1 MKHTRTKGWIVSAIC
16 ILFTTAISA
25 QDNHKTSANYDL
37 KSNLPIIIIETTNE
51 INAES
56 KVDAS
61 MKIIFDKKKKMFSS
75 NETSYHYNG
84 PIRIKL
90 RGNSSL
96 SFNQKKY
103 TIETRNSDGTK
114 NNVSLF
120 GMPADNDW
128 VLLAPYNDI
137 SMMRDALAFKLW
149 EEMGYWAPRTQMVE
163 VIVNGDYRGVY
174 TFTEKIKDAP
184 GRVDISSG
192 SKNNGQADKSKDGF
206 LLRIDTYDEENTTFK
221 SKIPGIGW
229 RLFNTD
235 VIWTCLYPSKKN
247 ITRDQLNYIQGFVD
261 QMEQCIQSPQF
272 NDKDNGYNKYIKV
285 SSFIDYFIHT
295 ELSLNADAYKRSAYF
310 FKEKQNEDGTG
321 GKILAGPVWD
331 YNLAFGNCNFCGADD
346 VNSWAYEGCNT
357 SPTPAFWKRLLQDA
371 EYLKQLKTR
380 YWELRK
386 TILSDKHIFALIDG
400 YASQLSEPQKRQ
412 FKKYEELL
420 QSEKDKD
427 KPQNGFMMGMPQGGF
442 FPGGFPMMGMPMM
455 GVPNGMG
462 GIPNGNMTNGNMTNG
477 NMPNGSNGNAP
488 TANMPNGNNGNNGN
502 VPNGNNGN
510 NGIPNGANMPQFPM
524 MGGMPNGMG
533 NMPNGMAAM
542 PNGFGGMPNMMMM
555 NGGGQISWFAAYRV
569 SSYEEEIKYLKNWIH
584 DRLEVMDEAFKE

>member
-1 MKHTRTKGWIVSAIC
+1 MFALWALC
-16 ILFTTAISA
+16 ISA
-25 QDNHKTSANYDL
+25 SSAQGTHKSSASTNL
-37 KSNLPIIIIETTNE
+37 QSNLPIIIIDTNNE
-51 INAES
+51 INAEE

-61 MKIIFDKKKKMFSS
+61 MKIIFDKGKKSFSS
-75 NETSYHYNG
+75 TETSYHYNG

-103 TIETRNSDGTK
+103 TLETRTADGKK
-114 NNVSLF
+114 NDVSLF
-120 GMPADNDW
+120 GMPAEHDW

-174 TFTEKIKDAP
+174 TFTEKIKEGP
-184 GRVDISSG
+184 GRVDIAS
-192 SKNNGQADKSKDGF
+192 DKQKEGF

-247 ITRDQLNYIQGFVD
+247 ITNDQLNHIQGYID
-261 QMEQCIQSPQF
+261 QMEQCIMSVQF
-272 NDKDNGYNKYIKV
+272 NDKDNGYNKYIKA

-310 FKEKQNEDGTG
+310 FKEKQNEDGSE
-321 GKILAGPVWD
+321 GKIQAGPVWD

-371 EYLKQLKTR
+371 DYLKSLKKR

-386 TILSDKHIFALIDG
+386 TTLSDKHIFALIDG
-400 YASQLSEPQKRQ
+400 YASQLAEPQKRQ

-420 QSEKDKD
+420 QTGKEKGKQ
-427 KPQNGFMMGMPQGGF
+427 PNGFMFGMPQGGF
-442 FPGGFPMMGMPMM
+442 FGGGFPMMGMPMM
-455 GVPNGMG
+455 GMPGGMGGVPGAVPGGMPNGMG
-462 GIPNGNMTNGNMTNG
+462 AGPGAMNGGQN
-477 NMPNGSNGNAP
+477 
-488 TANMPNGNNGNNGN
+488 
-502 VPNGNNGN
+502 
-510 NGIPNGANMPQFPM
+510 PM

-533 NMPNGMAAM
+533 NMPNGMGA
-542 PNGFGGMPNMMMM
+542 MPNMMMM
-555 NGGGQISWFAAYRV
+555 NGGGQLSWFAAYRV